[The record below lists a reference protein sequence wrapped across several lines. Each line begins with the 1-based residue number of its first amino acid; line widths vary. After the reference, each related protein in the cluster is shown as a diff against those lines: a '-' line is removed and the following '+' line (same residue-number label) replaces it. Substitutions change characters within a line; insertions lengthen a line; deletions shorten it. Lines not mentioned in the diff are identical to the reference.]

1 MCVENHWPS
10 IMCTNMFN
18 NQSPPASFLSS
29 IKHIKNTETRILL
42 WDRGSQKWHNLA
54 QKFTIKKHFG
64 EQRQVFALSFKKIHD
79 LRWEGE
85 GELASLVRCVTELH
99 VTKHQTTPE
108 KNHNSLHSW
117 KKKTIVSEN
126 VFTDQQQFTES
137 ISHVSVASVQQISKD
152 VTL

>member
-85 GELASLVRCVTELH
+85 GELASLDRCVTELH

-117 KKKTIVSEN
+117 KKKNYSIRKCFHRSTTIYRIY
-126 VFTDQQQFTES
+126 FTCFCCFSPTN
-137 ISHVSVASVQQISKD
+137 
-152 VTL
+152 L